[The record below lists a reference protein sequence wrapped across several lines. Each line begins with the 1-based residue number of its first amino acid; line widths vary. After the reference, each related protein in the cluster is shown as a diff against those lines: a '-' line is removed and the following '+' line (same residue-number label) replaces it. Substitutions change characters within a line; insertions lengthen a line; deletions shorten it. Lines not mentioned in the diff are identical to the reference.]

1 MSAETNGQTMVRS
14 GDFSEEALGPRNL
27 HRGELV
33 TGLVVAKDADGIW
46 VNIGAK
52 SEGIVPNHELQSQDG
67 QVEVGDEVVVYVI
80 QPEAGEGRAT
90 LSLDR
95 AQRFEGW
102 RLLEGHRTSG
112 ETVETTAIGFN
123 RGGLLVRYHGIQG
136 FVPLSQV
143 VGYREGRQQDA
154 QTWMEERVGQTVV
167 VKVMEI
173 EQERRRLILSER
185 AAFEEQREEQKEQF
199 LSGLKEGEVV
209 SGRVSGIHSFGAFVD
224 LTHMEGLVPVSE
236 LSWDRDKPAQE
247 LVELGQDIS
256 VVVMKVDMATKRLVL
271 SLRRT
276 QSHPWDSIAERYQ
289 EGQVVEGTVTKIMP
303 FGAFARLDG
312 SIEGLIHI
320 SELASYPLN
329 NPKQVVHPGDVLSL
343 KILSIEPERRRIRL
357 SLRQAQDED
366 GVETPPAGG
375 HPGD

>member
-1 MSAETNGQTMVRS
+1 MSAEKNGQTMVRS
-14 GDFSEEALGPRNL
+14 GDFGEEALGPRNL
-27 HRGELV
+27 RRGELV
-33 TGLVVAKDADGIW
+33 TGLVVAKDADGVW

-67 QVEVGDEVVVYVI
+67 RIEVGDEVVVYVI
-80 QPEAGEGRAT
+80 QPEAGERRAT
-90 LSLDR
+90 LSLDK
-95 AQRFEGW
+95 AQKFEGW
-102 RLLEGHRTSG
+102 RLLEGHRTRG

-123 RGGLLVRYHGIQG
+123 RGGLLVSYHSIQG

-143 VGYREGRQQDA
+143 VGYREGCQQDA
-154 QTWMEERVGQTVV
+154 QSWMEERVGQTII
-167 VKVMEI
+167 VKVMEL

-199 LSGLKEGEVV
+199 LDSLNEGEVV

-236 LSWDRDKPAQE
+236 LSWDREKPPQE
-247 LVELGQDIS
+247 LVEMGQDIS
-256 VVVMKVDMATKRLVL
+256 VMVMKIDMENKQLVL

-276 QSHPWDSIAERYQ
+276 QSHPWDNIVERYQ

-312 SIEGLIHI
+312 AIEGLVHI
-320 SELASYPLN
+320 SELASYPIN
-329 NPKQVVHPGDVLSL
+329 HPKQVVHPGDVLSL
-343 KILSIEPERRRIRL
+343 KILSIEPDRRRIRL
-357 SLRQAQDED
+357 SLRQAQDEE
-366 GVETPPAGG
+366 GISTSPAGNR
-375 HPGD
+375 PGD